1 MKKQLM
7 ALLANKTERKN
18 AVNTKIQASD
28 NVAEVRSLMTELDN
42 LNEEIRSLNELIAA
56 APEEGQ
62 PAARTDAVNSPVP
75 GVVNSGAPAQRASD
89 PEEVEYRK
97 AFMRFVQRGTPIPAE
112 LRLDANTLT
121 SDVATVIPTVLVNRI
136 VEAMKTVGTIWN
148 RINKTSFAAGVNIP
162 TSSLRPVATWVNE
175 GASSDRQKKT
185 TSYVTFTYH
194 KLRCEISMSMEVGAM
209 ALSAFEDAFVRQVSE
224 AMILEIETKVMSDAD
239 GTTSNKGILA
249 ETPTTGQALTSTTL
263 EYDDLLD
270 AEAALPSEYESGAEW
285 LMTKKTFYEIQKL
298 KDAEGQPIA
307 RVNYGIAGQPER
319 VILGRPVVIVNSD
332 MMGTYSSTLTAGK
345 IFAILFRLS
354 DYTLNTIYD
363 MGVSRKQ
370 DWDTEDLLTKAV
382 MSVDGKV
389 VDKGSLVT
397 IAKA

>member
-1 MKKQLM
+1 MKKQLLEM
-7 ALLANKTERKN
+7 LAKKQARKTALADKAQGSQSVE
-18 AVNTKIQASD
+18 
-28 NVAEVRSLMTELDN
+28 EVRSLMAEIDN
-42 LNEEIRSLNELIAA
+42 VNEEITQLNSLIASTPDEQTPA
-56 APEEGQ
+56 ERTTTVNSQLPPVVAQ
-62 PAARTDAVNSPVP
+62 PANRSVDLDS
-75 GVVNSGAPAQRASD
+75 Q
-89 PEEVEYRK
+89 EYRK
-97 AFMRFVQRGTPIPAE
+97 AFMNYVQRGIPIPAE

-175 GASSDRQKKT
+175 GAGSDRQKKT

-224 AMILEIETKVMSDAD
+224 AMILEIETKVLSDAN

-249 ETPTTGQALTSTTL
+249 ETPETGQALTTSEL
-263 EYDDLLD
+263 NWDDIENM
-270 AEAALPSEYESGAEW
+270 EAALPYEYESGAEW

-307 RVNYGIAGQPER
+307 RVNYGITGLPER
-319 VILGRPVVIVNSD
+319 VLSGRPVVIVNSD
-332 MMGTYSSTLTAGK
+332 MMETYSASLTSGK
-345 IFAILFRLS
+345 VFAILFRLR
-354 DYTLNTIYD
+354 DYTLNTVYD
-363 MGVSRKQ
+363 MGISRKQ

-397 IAKA
+397 LAKA